1 MSKTPKNAAARDIVT
16 PQDPARLAVAAK
28 GRLRASK
35 WLLLRRVSQALA
47 LVLFLTGPLLG
58 VWIMRGTL
66 ASSEM
71 LGVVPFTDPLV
82 FLQSLAAG
90 HGLIAT
96 AWIGAALL
104 VALYVVVGGRAFCS
118 WVCPVNVLT
127 DGAHRLRV
135 RLGIKQ
141 GLQISRSARL
151 WALAAVV
158 AVSALAGSMA
168 WEVVNPVTLLHRE
181 LVFGV
186 VFTGSLAW
194 MLIGGV
200 VLFDIFAANRGWC
213 GHLCP
218 VGAAYGLIGTASL
231 TRVSAKA
238 RNACDKCMACY
249 HVCPEPHV
257 INPALKG
264 GQGETPVILSR
275 DCTNCGRCIDICHR
289 NVFAFT
295 HRFDHRRAE
304 PANDTEPKSRPAAPA
319 AAE

>member
-1 MSKTPKNAAARDIVT
+1 MSTRAKTVVT
-16 PQDPARLAVAAK
+16 PRDPGRLAVAAK
-28 GRLRASK
+28 GRLKASR
-35 WLLLRRVSQALA
+35 WLVLRRLSQALA
-47 LVLFLTGPLLG
+47 LALFLSGPLLG
-58 VWIMRGTL
+58 VWVMKGTL
-66 ASSEM
+66 ASSEL

-82 FLQSLAAG
+82 FVQSLVTG

-104 VALYVVVGGRAFCS
+104 VALYAVTGGRAFCS

-135 RLGIKQ
+135 RLGVKQ
-141 GLQISRSARL
+141 GLHIPRAAR
-151 WALAAVV
+151 WWGLAAVV
-158 AVSALAGSMA
+158 GVSALTGSIA
-168 WEVVNPVTLLHRE
+168 WETVNPVTLLHRE
-181 LVFGV
+181 LVFGL

-194 MLIGGV
+194 MLIAGV
-200 VLFDIFAANRGWC
+200 VLFDVFAANRGWC

-218 VGAAYGLIGTASL
+218 VGAAYGLIGRASL
-231 TRVSAKA
+231 TRVSARGRA
-238 RNACDKCMACY
+238 DCDQCMACY

-264 GQGETPVILSR
+264 GEGTSPVILSG

-289 NVFAFT
+289 DVFAFT
-295 HRFDHRRAE
+295 HRFDRTTVTRSD
-304 PANDTEPKSRPAAPA
+304 PAAPAAPA

>member
-1 MSKTPKNAAARDIVT
+1 MSATPSKAVKTRQIVS
-16 PQDPARLAVAAK
+16 PQDPSRLAVAAK
-28 GRLRASK
+28 GRLRANR
-35 WLLLRRVSQALA
+35 WLILRRVSQVVALA
-47 LVLFLTGPLLG
+47 LFLSGPLLG
-58 VWIMRGTL
+58 VWILRGTL
-66 ASSEM
+66 ASSEL

-82 FLQSLAAG
+82 FVQSLAAG
-90 HGLIAT
+90 HGVIAT

-104 VALYVVVGGRAFCS
+104 VALYAVVGGRAFCS

-141 GLQISRSARL
+141 GLQLSRSARL
-151 WALAAVV
+151 WALAGVIAI
-158 AVSALAGSMA
+158 SALAGGIA
-168 WEVVNPVTLLHRE
+168 WETVNPVTLLHRE
-181 LVFGV
+181 LVFGI

-194 MLIGGV
+194 MLVAGV
-200 VLFDIFAANRGWC
+200 VLFDVFAANRGWC

-218 VGAAYGLIGTASL
+218 VGAAYGLIGAASL
-231 TRVSAKA
+231 TRVSAKG
-238 RNACDKCMACY
+238 RTACDQCMACY

-264 GQGETPVILSR
+264 TGEETPVILSR

-289 NVFAFT
+289 DVFAFT
-295 HRFDHRRAE
+295 HRFDRRTIG
-304 PANDTEPKSRPAAPA
+304 PANETEETRPA